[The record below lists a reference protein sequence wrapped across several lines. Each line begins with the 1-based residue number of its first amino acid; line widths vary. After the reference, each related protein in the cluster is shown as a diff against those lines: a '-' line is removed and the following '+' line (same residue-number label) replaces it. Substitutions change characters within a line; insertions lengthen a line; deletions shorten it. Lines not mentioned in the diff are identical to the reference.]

1 MTKSDQNDLNPL
13 DIPQGTSPQDNSI
26 QTLISQQANELFKIK
41 AKKQDDF
48 IFNEDVEDIEQ
59 LADELFDAL
68 YDHTNK

>member
-13 DIPQGTSPQDNSI
+13 DIPQGTSIQDNSI
-26 QTLISQQANELFKIK
+26 QKLISQQADELFKVK

-48 IFNEDVEDIEQ
+48 IFNQEVEDIDQ
-59 LADELFDAL
+59 LADDIFDAL

>member
-13 DIPQGTSPQDNSI
+13 DTPQGISPQDNSI
-26 QTLISQQANELFKIK
+26 QKLISQQANELFKIK

-48 IFNEDVEDIEQ
+48 IFNQEVEDIEQ